1 MCYGLPKIVYAVED
15 AATYFIRKESVIT
28 YVNILLFVAGDL
40 CRPLNCKKR
49 ELCLLEDAYTA
60 VCVSKKELHRNRW
73 GENR

>member
-1 MCYGLPKIVYAVED
+1 MLEVVATVYWYTGKNIGFE
-15 AATYFIRKESVIT
+15 FSGIT

-60 VCVSKKELHRNRW
+60 VCVSKKELHRNR
-73 GENR
+73 